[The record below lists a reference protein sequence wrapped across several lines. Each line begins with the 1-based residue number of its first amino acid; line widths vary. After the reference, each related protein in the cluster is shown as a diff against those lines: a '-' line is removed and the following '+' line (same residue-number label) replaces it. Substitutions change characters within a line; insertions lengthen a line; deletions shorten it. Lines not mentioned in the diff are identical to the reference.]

1 MSKPGETEQADR
13 DRPLRDLQLQSV
25 RAGFAEGDVLVEAA
39 DNLLD
44 KALRDLVQGNSNRA
58 EAYID
63 RAARLPVSAFHEME
77 AGRISAHLMLFSAVT
92 DEAEDS
98 GPGESEWLDAALTTL
113 EQCGELAALDLKI
126 LLKATAMDYELSP
139 AEKKRISAVVG
150 EQDHD
155 AVLEDLLSS
164 GRASVKDLIRQDLE
178 AIVLY
183 DAALEAAY
191 G

>member
-1 MSKPGETEQADR
+1 MSKLGETGRAER
-13 DRPLRDLQLQSV
+13 YRPLHDLQLKSV

-44 KALRDLVQGNSNRA
+44 KALRDLVEGNLDRA
-58 EAYID
+58 EAYIE
-63 RAARLPVSAFHEME
+63 RAAKLPVSPFHEME

-98 GPGESEWLDAALTTL
+98 DAGDSLWLDAALAAL
-113 EQCGELAALDLKI
+113 EQCGELAALDLKV
-126 LLKATAMDYELSP
+126 LLGAAAMDYDLLP
-139 AEKKRISAVVG
+139 AEKKRIKAVVG

-183 DAALEAAY
+183 EAALEAAY
-191 G
+191 S